1 MQTVCISARPVAW
14 ALLPIP
20 CRDFRRHGTGA
31 MKVESV
37 LMRGMFA
44 MAALAVM
51 CGIVVISLH

>member
-1 MQTVCISARPVAW
+1 
-14 ALLPIP
+14 
-20 CRDFRRHGTGA
+20 